1 MLDQRR
7 GHGNQQGPAEDP
19 GSQAQEPSVTRAL
32 ARVSRHGANAVLA
45 LAPTDSCNASLHPSP
60 TSRQGQRDTKGAK
73 WVVN

>member
-32 ARVSRHGANAVLA
+32 ARVSRHG
-45 LAPTDSCNASLHPSP
+45 
-60 TSRQGQRDTKGAK
+60 G
-73 WVVN
+73 

>member
-45 LAPTDSCNASLHPSP
+45 LATHRL
-60 TSRQGQRDTKGAK
+60 
-73 WVVN
+73 V

>member
-32 ARVSRHGANAVLA
+32 ARVSRHGLTQCS
-45 LAPTDSCNASLHPSP
+45 LSPPTDSQASTPSP
-60 TSRQGQRDTKGAK
+60 TSRRGQRDTKGGEMGR
-73 WVVN
+73 